1 MPTKRIAAI
10 DLGTNSF
17 HAVIVDIQS
26 DGRYTPVDALKE
38 MIRLG
43 RNGVGKKMSKEDMA
57 LGLEAMRKIKT
68 LCDHRNVE
76 RIIAYATSAIREAPN
91 GGDFVQMVIDELGIK
106 IHPIPGYKEAELI
119 GLAVQHGM
127 ALGEK
132 TSLVMDIGG
141 GSTEFVI
148 LNQTEIR
155 YMVSR
160 KIGVSR
166 MTSDFI
172 KSDPVKKKEIADIE
186 KHYRKELSMLS
197 GPVESNKPEVLIG
210 SSGTMQNIAAM
221 IAARQNLN
229 VSLTLNEFEYSKAD
243 FDDFYAWFMLLDR
256 KQRLKVTGLDE
267 KRVDFILPGLV
278 LVKFVL
284 DKFGF
289 NRVKTSVQAMREGII
304 IEYIRHEM
312 KALKMLD
319 KYPEP
324 RRRSVHELLKKYNWS
339 RKHSQHVATLAL
351 KLFDDLQ
358 TWHLLPYREREL
370 LEYAALMHDIGYYIS
385 SRKHHKHSL
394 YIVLNSNLKG
404 FTQEEIEVMAHVARY
419 HRRSTPKKTHEHYW
433 TLKPEQRQRIKA
445 LAGFLRVADGLDRS
459 HYQNVIS
466 FETEV
471 SDKVT
476 ILLTTIAD
484 PQLEIWG
491 ASRKCELLEELV
503 GRPVEIK
510 SMR

>member
-26 DGRYTPVDALKE
+26 DGRYTPIDSLKE

-43 RNGVGKKMSKEDMA
+43 RNGVGKKMTKEDMA
-57 LGLEAMRKIKT
+57 LGLEALRKIKT

-76 RIIAYATSAIREAPN
+76 RIMAYATSAIREAPN
-91 GGDFVQMVIDELGIK
+91 GGDFVQLVIDELGIK

-127 ALGEK
+127 TLGEK

-148 LNQTEIR
+148 LNQQEIR

-166 MTSDFI
+166 MTSDFV
-172 KSDPVKKKEIADIE
+172 KSDPVKKKEISDME
-186 KHYRKELSMLS
+186 KHYRKELSMLT
-197 GPVESNKPEVLIG
+197 GPVESNKPQLLIG

-221 IAARQNLN
+221 IAARQNLD
-229 VSLTLNEFEYSKAD
+229 VSLTLNEFEYSKSEFEA
-243 FDDFYAWFMLLDR
+243 FYSWFMTLDR

-284 DKFGF
+284 EKFGIS
-289 NRVKTSVQAMREGII
+289 RVKTSIQAMREGII
-304 IEYIRHEM
+304 IDFIRHEM

-324 RRRSVHELLKKYNWS
+324 RRRSVHELLKKYRWAK
-339 RKHSQHVATLAL
+339 KHSQHVANLAL

-358 TWHLLPYREREL
+358 TWHKLPYRDREL

-385 SRKHHKHSL
+385 SRKHHKHTL

-404 FTQEEIEVMAHVARY
+404 FTQDEIEVMAHVARY
-419 HRRSTPKKTHEHYW
+419 HRRSVPKQSHELYAA
-433 TLKPEQRQRIKA
+433 LKPAQRQKIKA

-459 HYQNVIS
+459 HYQNVIT

-471 SDKVT
+471 KEVVSL
-476 ILLTTIAD
+476 LLTTIAD
-484 PQLEIWG
+484 PQLEVWG
-491 ASRKCELLEELV
+491 AGRKSELLAELM
-503 GRPVEIK
+503 GRPIEIRAK
-510 SMR
+510 R